1 MGRGEREG
9 RGVENEIIEEE
20 RKFLRWKIGR
30 ARRGPRD
37 FNARL
42 RDLRNAGATTRRGK
56 ERERESVDGWEGRE
70 GGERVR
76 EREREREGERWASAK
91 KTRVWKLEG
100 KGGIL

>member
-56 ERERESVDGWEGRE
+56 
-70 GGERVR
+70 VR
-76 EREREREGERWASAK
+76 ERERWASAK

>member
-70 GGERVR
+70 GKK
-76 EREREREGERWASAK
+76 ERERERRREVGIREEDAS
-91 KTRVWKLEG
+91 LEVG
-100 KGGIL
+100 R